1 MYMDLLG
8 VCYAWITTYNHAI
21 YFMVLLLFM
30 LFSVQLVQLAAA
42 VHRIVVIV
50 ILLYYGRCSG
60 DFGTTFWK
68 HFSGTKKITSG
79 VSRNESP
86 HHFRNCPQISVQ
98 PPPSTQAARAQRRAE
113 AEGGM
118 THRGRISGHFGSKI
132 YKNGVAERRDR
143 SGLEHDDGHQ
153 NKSLKPAI
161 KVVF

>member
-1 MYMDLLG
+1 M
-8 VCYAWITTYNHAI
+8 
-21 YFMVLLLFM
+21 
-30 LFSVQLVQLAAA
+30 
-42 VHRIVVIV
+42 
-50 ILLYYGRCSG
+50 IL
-60 DFGTTFWK
+60 GTTFWK

-161 KVVF
+161 KVVFLNIVLGAGQRQFSLSWSFI